1 MHLLKVT
8 CYDEPEYL
16 LLKENRVVAR
26 WSASEAWGA
35 FVERLLERVVEE
47 PIQTV
52 DVTPVLQDLLER
64 CNESLEV
71 SLEALVESLIALYG
85 LEGLFSERPL
95 DEEKARAL
103 LQSGLPLVDQRNVWL
118 RFRS

>member
-85 LEGLFSERPL
+85 LDGKPTATTVSRSAPTPIA
-95 DEEKARAL
+95 KTPCARA
-103 LQSGLPLVDQRNVWL
+103 
-118 RFRS
+118 